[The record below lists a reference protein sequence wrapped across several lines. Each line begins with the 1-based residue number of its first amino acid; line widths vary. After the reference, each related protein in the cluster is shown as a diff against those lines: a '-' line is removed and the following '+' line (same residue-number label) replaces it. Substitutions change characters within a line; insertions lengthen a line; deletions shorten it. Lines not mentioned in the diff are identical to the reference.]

1 MSSENGVSFHRPLL
15 VSKLPRSGKAKAL
28 SCISRHPVSLAM
40 WKGNLFLVLVSL
52 FASAV
57 WADEEPKSWNLEG
70 ISSFRL
76 VVEELSRDAV
86 QAGITEDRIRSQVAA
101 HLKGSL
107 PELLIL
113 EKDGAAALYIRVVLY
128 KRKADDLYYGMIG
141 VSVDRAVMILSAG
154 GNFPGFSQIWEKTAV
169 FSGGEPL
176 LGTFEILSKLLNVLA
191 KDFKEANPPK

>member
-1 MSSENGVSFHRPLL
+1 
-15 VSKLPRSGKAKAL
+15 
-28 SCISRHPVSLAM
+28 M

-113 EKDGAAALYIRVVLY
+113 EKDGAAVLYIRIVLY